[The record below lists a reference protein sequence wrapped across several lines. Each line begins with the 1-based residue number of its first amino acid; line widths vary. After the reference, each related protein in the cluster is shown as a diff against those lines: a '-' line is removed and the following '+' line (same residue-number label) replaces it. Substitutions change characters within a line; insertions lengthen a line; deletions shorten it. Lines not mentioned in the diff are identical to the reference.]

1 MAKLTPEIFDY
12 IKRLSKFEAKQA
24 VGFVSE
30 KFGIDLS
37 AVTIGRIK
45 NGSVRRPEPKTV
57 NVSDEVK
64 AFVRSR
70 EGSGVY
76 STISKVQIAYDVT
89 LTKANVYAILA
100 EPFIVVEPKV
110 VAPVA
115 KQICAKI
122 DFARISIP
130 SSFGAPQHSR
140 EIPKAKPNIVL
151 PDNKQQCETCDAL
164 ATVDRMRIYN
174 AQHPTGLDVI
184 QIKCTGKA
192 GRQPVKPCPVI
203 RTEVTL

>member
-12 IKRLSKFEAKQA
+12 IRRLNKYEHRHATKL
-24 VGFVSE
+24 VNE
-30 KFGIDLS
+30 KFGISLS
-37 AVTIGRIK
+37 DVTVGRIK
-45 NGSVRRPEPKTV
+45 NGSTKRPEPKIV

-70 EGSGVY
+70 EGVCSVY
-76 STISKVQIAYDVT
+76 SVISKVQIAYDVT

-100 EPFIVVEPKV
+100 EPFIVPEPKV
-110 VAPVA
+110 VTPVA

-122 DFARISIP
+122 DFSRISIP

-151 PDNKQQCETCDAL
+151 PSNKQQCATCDAL
-164 ATVDRMRIYN
+164 ATVDKLRIYN

-203 RTEVTL
+203 RIEGK

>member
-12 IKRLSKFEAKQA
+12 VRYLKKYEHRHATEL
-24 VGFVSE
+24 VNE
-30 KFGIDLS
+30 KFGISLS
-37 AVTIGRIK
+37 EVTVGRIK
-45 NGSVRRPEPKTV
+45 NGSIRRPEPKTV

-89 LTKANVYAILA
+89 LTKANVYTILA

-151 PDNKQQCETCDAL
+151 PDNKQQCATCDAL
-164 ATVDRMRIYN
+164 ATVDHMRIYN

-203 RTEVTL
+203 RTEVKP

>member
-45 NGSVRRPEPKTV
+45 NGSVKRPEPKIV
-57 NVSDEVK
+57 NVRDEVK

-76 STISKVQIAYDVT
+76 STITKVQMAFDVT
-89 LTKANVYAILA
+89 LTKANIYAILA
-100 EPFIVVEPKV
+100 EPFIVQEPKV
-110 VAPVA
+110 VTPVA
-115 KQICAKI
+115 KQICDKI

-140 EIPKAKPNIVL
+140 EIPKAKPNIIL
-151 PDNKQQCETCDAL
+151 PSNKQQCATCDAL
-164 ATVDRMRIYN
+164 ATVDKLRIYN
-174 AQHPTGLDVI
+174 AEHPTGLDVI

-192 GRQPVKPCPVI
+192 GRQPAKPCPVI
-203 RTEVTL
+203 RIEGKP

>member
-12 IKRLSKFEAKQA
+12 VRYLNKYEHRHATKP
-24 VGFVSE
+24 VNE
-30 KFGIDLS
+30 KFGISLS
-37 AVTIGRIK
+37 EVTVGRIK
-45 NGSVRRPEPKTV
+45 NGSIRRPEPKVV

-140 EIPKAKPNIVL
+140 EIPKAKPNIVV
-151 PDNKQQCETCDAL
+151 PDNKQQCATCDAL
-164 ATVDRMRIYN
+164 ATVDKMRIYN

-203 RTEVTL
+203 RTEVKP

>member
-12 IKRLSKFEAKQA
+12 VRYLNKYEHRHATKL
-24 VGFVSE
+24 VNE
-30 KFGIDLS
+30 KFGISLS
-37 AVTIGRIK
+37 EVTVGRIK
-45 NGSVRRPEPKTV
+45 NGSIRRPEPKVV

-76 STISKVQIAYDVT
+76 STITKVQIAYDVT

-100 EPFIVVEPKV
+100 ESFIVHEPKV

-151 PDNKQQCETCDAL
+151 PDNMQRCATCDAL
-164 ATVDRMRIYN
+164 ATVDKMRIYN

-184 QIKCTGKA
+184 QIKCAGKA

-203 RTEVTL
+203 RTEVKP